1 MPSGGN
7 KKTTK
12 NTPNKSSNE
21 NSSTITMKKNEEML
35 EKKFKSYK
43 ENIKKNF

>member
-12 NTPNKSSNE
+12 NTPKKSSNE
-21 NSSTITMKKNEEML
+21 KSIDITMKKNEEML